1 MAKGEK
7 KIITL
12 RIPKLNP
19 WTVSTLLLTIILI
32 VVISGRISFIP
43 TGKLIANQ
51 LTPDE
56 AANKA
61 INYINDY
68 ILQGQ
73 EKATLVTVE
82 ETENGV
88 YYIKI
93 KIDGR
98 TFDSYVTK
106 DGELLFPSAINLEE
120 TPKIETQQKA
130 KSCEDLKKSKTPTL
144 EAFVVSYCPF
154 GLQMQRVLSNIVENI
169 PELANYIKVRYI
181 GSIENGNI
189 RSMHGE
195 KEATENLRQICIREE
210 QSEKY
215 WDYISCFIK
224 KGESENCLTSSGIDK
239 SKLEECMNDANRGIR
254 YAKEDFDLQDKYG
267 VTGSPTLILNGERVS
282 EFDFGGRTAE
292 AVKTLLCCGFE
303 EKPDFCSKTLSTQQA
318 ARGFSET
325 YSGSSGTSSG
335 QC

>member
-1 MAKGEK
+1 MAEK
-7 KIITL
+7 EEKTITL
-12 RIPKLNP
+12 RIPRINL
-19 WTVSTLLLTIILI
+19 WMTSTVFLAIILI
-32 VVISGRISFIP
+32 VVLSKGFQP
-43 TGKLIANQ
+43 TGKIIGTSQ
-51 LTPDE
+51 LTPNE

-61 INYINDY
+61 IDYINKY
-68 ILQGQ
+68 ILQGRG
-73 EKATLVTVE
+73 EASLVTVE
-82 ETENGV
+82 ESGSGL

-106 DGELLFPSAINLEE
+106 DGKLLFPSAINLEE
-120 TPKIETQQKA
+120 TPKIETQQPA
-130 KSCEDLKKSKTPTL
+130 KSCEDLKKAKTPTL

-154 GLQMQRVLSNIVENI
+154 GLQMQRILSNIVENI
-169 PELANYIKVRYI
+169 PELANYIKVRYM
-181 GSIENGNI
+181 GSVENGNI

-210 QSEKY
+210 QSKKY

-224 KGESENCLTSSGIDK
+224 KGESENCLTDSGIDE
-239 SKLEECMNDANRGIR
+239 SKLEECMDDANRGIQ
-254 YAKEDFDLQDKYG
+254 YAKEDFGLQDKYG

-303 EKPDFCSKTLSTQQA
+303 EKPDFCSQTLSTQQA

-325 YSGSSGTSSG
+325 YSVSSGTSGG